1 MVEGVVAASYR
12 AWHDTCTGMKP
23 EQESRLSPQF
33 STADL
38 YDSFETR
45 CNSCSTQFRQYGG
58 RRTFSG
64 QIRTVKTRDDNV
76 LVRRML
82 EARSPGEVL
91 VVDGAGYLG
100 AALLGDMMAG
110 LGVKN
115 GWSGVVILGAVRD
128 VSALAQMDLGVKALG
143 SNPKRSAKNG
153 AGQTDLPLTFGDV
166 TFTPG
171 HWIYSDDDGI
181 LLSSEKLA

>member
-1 MVEGVVAASYR
+1 MN
-12 AWHDTCTGMKP
+12 
-23 EQESRLSPQF
+23 PQF
-33 STADL
+33 ATADL

-45 CNSCSTQFRQYGG
+45 CSSCSTQFKQYGG

-64 QIRTVKTRDDNV
+64 QIRTVKTLDDNV

-82 EARSPGEVL
+82 ETPTAGDVL
-91 VVDGAGYLG
+91 VVDGSSYLG
-100 AALLGDMMAG
+100 AALLGDMMAS

-128 VSALAQMDLGVKALG
+128 VSALAQMHFGVKALG
-143 SNPKRSAKNG
+143 SNPKRSAKKG
-153 AGQTDLPLTFGDV
+153 AGQTDLPLRFGDV

-181 LLSSEKLA
+181 LVSSEKLG